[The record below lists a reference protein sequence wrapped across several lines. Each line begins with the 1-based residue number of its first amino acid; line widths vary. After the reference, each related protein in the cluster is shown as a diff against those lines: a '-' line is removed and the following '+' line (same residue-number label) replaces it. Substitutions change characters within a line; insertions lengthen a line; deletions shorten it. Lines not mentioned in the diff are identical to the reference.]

1 MTEKNLTEL
10 RDIAKELGI
19 KGVTK
24 YKFTDTTGRN
34 HRIIW
39 RKQCREN
46 YHDEMHFG
54 FTSL

>member
-24 YKFTDTTGRN
+24 YKKEELLNLIIPLRN
-34 HRIIW
+34 FRNL
-39 RKQCREN
+39 RKKLTMAR
-46 YHDEMHFG
+46 
-54 FTSL
+54 